1 MQCLYQWKWWY
12 LGLPKNAVA
21 SGDNIHNQRRSL
33 SYLEMF
39 WLHDRK
45 RILPAQKQPE
55 QKTTVRATTAL
66 STRHRV
72 KLRRHET
79 IHVATKKILSNNGM
93 LWSLDFHSFSIE
105 IDAEL
110 ASIRYYLPKQDN
122 HESNLLIIYFHRIT
136 IYHEY
141 RARWHQNRSKSASRY
156 FSGWKSREYRW

>member
-1 MQCLYQWKWWY
+1 MS
-12 LGLPKNAVA
+12 LPVEITFTINDVP
-21 SGDNIHNQRRSL
+21 SV

-39 WLHDRK
+39 CLHW
-45 RILPAQKQPE
+45 QKTNFTSTKTPE

-93 LWSLDFHSFSIE
+93 LWSLDFHSFSIV

-110 ASIRYYLPKQDN
+110 ASIRYYLQKQDN
-122 HESNLLIIYFHRIT
+122 HESNLLILYFYRIT